1 MIPSNYFPLEFFRHK
16 VRVRLL
22 DAATGHPLTGVA
34 VTLTAEVSDGEPKLS
49 VPLNTLVTDH
59 VGYVAFSLARF
70 GSFTPEIETLNP
82 RAAGFDTDRVSA
94 LRLDAPAVGLRGHD
108 LLASL
113 FSGNMA
119 LGGPGPLADLTV
131 IGSQWAA
138 NRVAQLGLK
147 PADRPLVN
155 HFDSAFVV
163 KASRSAA
170 LADCECHTRVKGLRS
185 VEEADDIDRLVSP
198 GSFFAQDPVLVG
210 EGGCQVAT
218 ATATPPRDVRLF
230 QVVVDAPANP
240 DLAGANRPLSMA
252 DKGAAPQGPRWATAQ
267 RFLQRWTP
275 LGYSLGDI
283 RYSLPLAP
291 GESVNLAVIEWS
303 REDRITRR
311 DAAFS
316 QEGLQHR
323 QKRNRDIEEAV
334 TAMLSEDQ
342 GGGSFMAG
350 LSGAANATVPVSGV
364 PVNLAAGT
372 AIGGGVTHSWGQRD
386 ISADTAQ
393 NLRDKLSQTSES
405 LRSLNST
412 TVIVANQSERN
423 ELSTRTVANHN
434 RCHAL
439 TIQYFEVLRNYRVEL
454 FRLPDLRALLVPFTP
469 ISFDAQAALRWEH
482 LLRPA
487 LLNTA
492 LAEGFDALRLR
503 LYGAALLDKPGG
515 SGAGSGGGTGGGAG
529 GTAGG
534 TGAGGANQGPTPFT
548 GSSKRSL
555 SPVKNLESSNFDNTN
570 LYIAANSLVQVKE
583 DADSGWVSYGPTIDY
598 GAGGSTPVPAAEAA
612 LWKDAGSPKYS
623 LVAKIGNRTYPVGA
637 SRTFTAMDSGMLE
650 FFVNDQIGSYNDN
663 WAIRRNGEI
672 FPAGT
677 IYGLRYTVTV
687 MAPNQPTA
695 PVVPEVPLPT
705 LLQDTDPSP
714 RAVADYRAEALLA
727 HLASQSVHY
736 NRVVWMSM
744 DRADLEL
751 LLDAADTGRKQ
762 LFDGVDARPVAIWR
776 NHLAF
781 IAPGSGIAEEG
792 RSSRPLSSQIVA
804 LPSRGVL
811 AEAQLGSCVA
821 CEERD
826 ASRVQEWTLRADDR
840 APRLDQLV
848 PGPKGTAPLP
858 GQVQTGTPVLS
869 IQAGPV
875 APDPGGMAAVLGAIV
890 KGDAFRNMS
899 AQADVNDLLEKLAEG
914 SFASLPDAQAA
925 AKKAKEKKEAAE
937 KSAAADAER
946 EANARV
952 SNGVSASELADRFS
966 LLPQIKNFARDLGLS
981 EEATRQFAVDTLH
994 GNRPTSGTAVP
1005 GSRGA
1010 VSNPTRVGADEVQI
1024 AIRVIDAWD
1033 RPAEA
1038 DIQCTVTDDVLGP
1051 QGLLSTNTRPSGS
1064 SGYGRNGLLQPI
1076 KGLSRGLLDLHVQIM
1091 EADYQLMSSEVRDL
1105 YADSVAYRF
1114 DPAKRF
1120 YRFQVTQGHD
1130 ERRISVA
1137 SGETLV
1143 SKATRELG
1151 AQGMAGGKVRKVLQL
1166 SLTLQGSRNWEDEIA
1181 RTQTS
1186 TTEYTLRVPNS
1197 RLVVTQ
1203 L

>member
-138 NRVAQLGLK
+138 NRVAQLGLN

-218 ATATPPRDVRLF
+218 AAATPPRDVRLF

-240 DLAGANRPLSMA
+240 DLAGANRPLSMT

-826 ASRVQEWTLRADDR
+826 ASRVQECRRPCAE
-840 APRLDQLV
+840 A
-848 PGPKGTAPLP
+848 GPAGAWSQRHGTAARP
-858 GQVQTGTPVLS
+858 GADRHSGAQHPGRARGPRPRWHGRSARGHRQGRRVPQHVGPGRRERP
-869 IQAGPV
+869 AGE
-875 APDPGGMAAVLGAIV
+875 AGRRQLCLAARRAGGGEE
-890 KGDAFRNMS
+890 G
-899 AQADVNDLLEKLAEG
+899 QGEEG
-914 SFASLPDAQAA
+914 SRREVRGGRCRAGSQRTRVQRGVGFRAGRPVQP
-925 AKKAKEKKEAAE
+925 
-937 KSAAADAER
+937 AAADQELRSRPGPVGGGDAPVR
-946 EANARV
+946 RRHLARQP
-952 SNGVSASELADRFS
+952 SHQRHGSARFPWRCQQPHPCRCRRGADRDT
-966 LLPQIKNFARDLGLS
+966 RDRRLG
-981 EEATRQFAVDTLH
+981 
-994 GNRPTSGTAVP
+994 PSG
-1005 GSRGA
+1005 GSRHSVHRHGRRA
-1010 VSNPTRVGADEVQI
+1010 GSA
-1024 AIRVIDAWD
+1024 
-1033 RPAEA
+1033 RPAEHEHAAVGQQRLWAQRPASTDQGPESWPARPARA
-1038 DIQCTVTDDVLGP
+1038 DHG
-1051 QGLLSTNTRPSGS
+1051 
-1064 SGYGRNGLLQPI
+1064 GRLPADEQ
-1076 KGLSRGLLDLHVQIM
+1076 RG
-1091 EADYQLMSSEVRDL
+1091 A
-1105 YADSVAYRF
+1105 
-1114 DPAKRF
+1114 
-1120 YRFQVTQGHD
+1120 
-1130 ERRISVA
+1130 
-1137 SGETLV
+1137 
-1143 SKATRELG
+1143 
-1151 AQGMAGGKVRKVLQL
+1151 
-1166 SLTLQGSRNWEDEIA
+1166 
-1181 RTQTS
+1181 
-1186 TTEYTLRVPNS
+1186 
-1197 RLVVTQ
+1197 
-1203 L
+1203 